1 MNFSDQTYGHINRK
15 TATIAIVPGC
25 KGFTLIELVMVIV
38 LIGIIAAFATSK
50 LGNITTTNAAAF
62 TDKLRADIRY
72 AQDIAMTRNSRARV
86 YFNGTGT
93 APNPAGY
100 AVVIDTSALRDCSGF
115 TAAIDPAGGVS
126 LSVVLNTG
134 NYAGITVTPTPGM
147 NCLEYDSLGRPYN
160 CNAVPANCLSP
171 SSGLMI
177 SVNANAVAVGTVTVT
192 AQTGAVN

>member
-1 MNFSDQTYGHINRK
+1 MTILHNNRK
-15 TATIAIVPGC
+15 TAASANVSDG
-25 KGFTLIELVMVIV
+25 KGFTLIELVMVMV
-38 LIGIIAAFATSK
+38 LIGILAAFATSK
-50 LGNITTTNAAAF
+50 LGSMTTANAAAF
-62 TDKLRADIRY
+62 ADKLRADIRY
-72 AQDIAMTRNSRARV
+72 AQDLAMTRNSRTRV

-100 AVVIDTSALRDCSGF
+100 AVVIDTSALHDCSGF
-115 TAAIDPAGGVS
+115 TPAVDPAGSVS

-177 SVNANAVAVGTVTVT
+177 SVNANAVAAGTVTVT
-192 AQTGAVN
+192 AETGAVN